1 MSKPDLSAQAL
12 QFLREEFENEW
23 KSGFA
28 LLRQIP
34 STSVRKS
41 IDYFLGLNVADQKD
55 LAAALSMK
63 ALQSIFPTEAPHPL
77 EEKNVA
83 FQRFREALPV
93 MWDWKYMSTRDLRSG
108 LKAAESD
115 PCSSMAELMTNEVKT
130 WVRTI
135 KPVKSTEIRK
145 MAKLGLSQIIS
156 SMTTSHE
163 PYRDH
168 CWNHCGSLA
177 EIPVCVRIDTASRF
191 RTFDYSVV
199 RPEQHR
205 NAPFI
210 GLNYEML
217 LGLSGSDWD
226 CIQQSNLD
234 GSTALLK
241 ELVVRCAFALDTLPV
256 VLKPIP
262 DE

>member
-1 MSKPDLSAQAL
+1 MAKPDFSAQAL
-12 QFLREEFENEW
+12 QFLRDEFEKERV
-23 KSGFA
+23 SGFS

-34 STSVRKS
+34 STSVRKAT
-41 IDYFLGLNVADQKD
+41 DYFLGLNTEDQDD
-55 LAAALSMK
+55 LADALSRK
-63 ALQSIFPTEAPHPL
+63 ALQSIFPTEAAHPL
-77 EEKNVA
+77 EEKSVA
-83 FQRFREALPV
+83 FRRFREALPV

-108 LKAAESD
+108 LKSAESD
-115 PCSSMAELMTNEVKT
+115 PSSSMAELMTNEVKT

-135 KPVKSTEIRK
+135 QPVRSTEIRK

-156 SMTTSHE
+156 SMRTSHE
-163 PYRDH
+163 PYRDY

-217 LGLSGSDWD
+217 MGLSGSDWD
-226 CIQQSNLD
+226 CMQQSNLD
-234 GSTALLK
+234 QSMALLK
-241 ELVVRCAFALDTLPV
+241 ELVVRCAFALDSLPA
-256 VLKPIP
+256 VLKPATN
-262 DE
+262 D